1 MANLGW
7 QDRASAAATGWRSLS
22 VVARCGLWLPL
33 MASVAC
39 ATPNS
44 GAAEEGRQA
53 ESATEGSASEPGGM
67 SQDVGSSQGE
77 SAAAAMDAKLA
88 RLHGRLERIPGDPIP
103 DKIIRGT
110 HYWVSNELSQGLFHP
125 FIAKAGGLF
134 MGVGT
139 DQCYLLAGW
148 QGAESLVLMDFDRYV
163 VALHRAYRAFF
174 LASKDP
180 EEFVAWWHPEKQDEA
195 MVLLKES
202 VEDEALR
209 DLTLEAFNKSAK
221 LVRLRLSRLKRQYG
235 GDGMG
240 SFVTDPEQF
249 ARIRALYR
257 SNRVFLVRANLVGPT
272 AVQGIGEVLREFG
285 MSPRVVYLSNAE
297 QYFKYTEAFKQNIA
311 ALGLDD
317 ESRVLRTLSHLR
329 HGFADG
335 EQYHYNVQTGSSLVR
350 YLEAGKLTSSSRML
364 REKRGTEIPGLS
376 TLGDVQLESLK

>member
-53 ESATEGSASEPGGM
+53 ESATEGSASEPGGLG
-67 SQDVGSSQGE
+67 QDVGSSQGE

-88 RLHGRLERIPGDPIP
+88 RLHGRLERIPGDPIR

-110 HYWVSNELSQGLFHP
+110 HDWVSNELSQGLFHP

-180 EEFVAWWHPEKQDEA
+180 EEFVAWWHPENQDDA

-257 SNRVFLVRANLVGPT
+257 SNRVFLVDDKPIHRNRVGLAFRRLVKK
-272 AVQGIGEVLREFG
+272 AGIENFRFHDLRHDFCSRLIQAGEELSVVSELAGHSSIITTQRYAHLSPEAKRKAISSLEWLQFG
-285 MSPRVVYLSNAE
+285 FNQIKRPNRN
-297 QYFKYTEAFKQNIA
+297 
-311 ALGLDD
+311 
-317 ESRVLRTLSHLR
+317 RLSHC
-329 HGFADG
+329 
-335 EQYHYNVQTGSSLVR
+335 
-350 YLEAGKLTSSSRML
+350 
-364 REKRGTEIPGLS
+364 I
-376 TLGDVQLESLK
+376 